1 MNIQWLMFMIL
12 ITVNCCHLDQHGD
25 NHLIV
30 TPYRAKHDVISQYMS
45 YAWLSPQHVD
55 FVYNLVVI
63 QVPHTVHEAL
73 QISWW
78 IEAMNVE
85 MTTLEKIPCRK
96 LYLLLNIRNVS
107 VIDECSL
114 LNIILVVSWSTIKHF
129 QY

>member
-1 MNIQWLMFMIL
+1 MIL

-63 QVPHTVHEAL
+63 QVPHYCSWGSTDFLVDWSHEC
-73 QISWW
+73 WDD
-78 IEAMNVE
+78 
-85 MTTLEKIPCRK
+85 
-96 LYLLLNIRNVS
+96 NIRKN
-107 VIDECSL
+107 
-114 LNIILVVSWSTIKHF
+114 TM
-129 QY
+129 